1 MNLEKRNYNVK
12 HIKKLIIG
20 QNTITDPIAILTE
33 QKNYFNNLYASKQ
46 KLDGIADT
54 ESKFLE
60 NPAIPKLTEDQKKLC
75 DQKLHAYDYGN
86 ALKKLANN
94 KSPGSDGLTTNFYK
108 FFWPDICN
116 LLIESYEYTYK
127 DKQLSQ
133 EQKLAIINLIPK
145 KDKDLKFLKNW
156 RPVSLLNTDYKILT
170 KALAEKLQKVIGDI
184 IDRDQIGYIKGRFI
198 GESIRT
204 IFDIKNITEKLDLGG
219 YIALIDFEKAFDSIE
234 WAFLLK
240 CLKAFNF
247 GESFIS
253 WIKILYTDIKSCV
266 SNNGYHSETFNL
278 SRSVRQGCPISALL
292 FIIVAEILAINI
304 RSNKNIRGLN
314 FIRKDIKEEYKIV
327 QLADDT
333 TLFLADIKSV
343 SQSVALFH
351 KFETVSGLTINLEK
365 TEVIPLGRLKKLN
378 IKLPSEL
385 KKINLNTGPFK
396 TLGIWFSNND
406 KEILDMNFYSRIEK
420 IKTLLQIWSGRHL
433 SLKGKITVLKTLV
446 IPQIS
451 FLFSV
456 LFVPLYIL
464 EDIDKLLLSFLW
476 NKKTPKVKRE
486 TIIAS
491 IEDGGLKMPDIFE
504 INKTSKIMWI
514 KRLSVEGTTKWKK
527 LMLSFLNLEKNQF
540 AQFLCPKMQK

>member
-1 MNLEKRNYNVK
+1 M
-12 HIKKLIIG
+12 
-20 QNTITDPIAILTE
+20 
-33 QKNYFNNLYASKQ
+33 
-46 KLDGIADT
+46 
-54 ESKFLE
+54 
-60 NPAIPKLTEDQKKLC
+60 
-75 DQKLHAYDYGN
+75 
-86 ALKKLANN
+86 ANN

-108 FFWPDICN
+108 FFWPDIRN

-127 DKQLSQ
+127 DKKLSQ

-145 KDKDLKFLKNW
+145 KDKDLRSFKNW

-170 KALAEKLQKVIGDI
+170 KALAENLQKVIGDI
-184 IDRDQIGYIKGRFI
+184 IDRDQIGYIKGRLI

-266 SNNGYHSETFNL
+266 SNNGYHSKTFNL

-365 TEVIPLGRLKKLN
+365 TEVIPLGKLKKLN

-385 KKINLNTGPFK
+385 KKINLNTGPCK

-406 KEILDMNFYSRIEK
+406 KEILDMNFYPRIEK
-420 IKTLLQIWSGRHL
+420 NKTLLQIWSGRHL

-476 NKKTPKVKRE
+476 NKKP
-486 TIIAS
+486 
-491 IEDGGLKMPDIFE
+491 
-504 INKTSKIMWI
+504 
-514 KRLSVEGTTKWKK
+514 
-527 LMLSFLNLEKNQF
+527 
-540 AQFLCPKMQK
+540 QK

>member
-1 MNLEKRNYNVK
+1 M
-12 HIKKLIIG
+12 
-20 QNTITDPIAILTE
+20 
-33 QKNYFNNLYASKQ
+33 
-46 KLDGIADT
+46 
-54 ESKFLE
+54 
-60 NPAIPKLTEDQKKLC
+60 
-75 DQKLHAYDYGN
+75 
-86 ALKKLANN
+86 
-94 KSPGSDGLTTNFYK
+94 
-108 FFWPDICN
+108 
-116 LLIESYEYTYK
+116 
-127 DKQLSQ
+127 
-133 EQKLAIINLIPK
+133 AIINLIPK

-396 TLGIWFSNND
+396 TLGIWF
-406 KEILDMNFYSRIEK
+406 
-420 IKTLLQIWSGRHL
+420 
-433 SLKGKITVLKTLV
+433 
-446 IPQIS
+446 
-451 FLFSV
+451 
-456 LFVPLYIL
+456 
-464 EDIDKLLLSFLW
+464 
-476 NKKTPKVKRE
+476 
-486 TIIAS
+486 
-491 IEDGGLKMPDIFE
+491 
-504 INKTSKIMWI
+504 
-514 KRLSVEGTTKWKK
+514 
-527 LMLSFLNLEKNQF
+527 
-540 AQFLCPKMQK
+540 